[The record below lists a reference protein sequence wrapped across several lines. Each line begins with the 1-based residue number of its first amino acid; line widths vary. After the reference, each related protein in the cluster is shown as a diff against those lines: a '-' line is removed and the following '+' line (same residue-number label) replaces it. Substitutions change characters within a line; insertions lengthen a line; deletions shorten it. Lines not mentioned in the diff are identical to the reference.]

1 MQKFILIIQGPLCAG
16 KSTVVKSLLAE
27 HENLF
32 YASFDR
38 IKWLISHYDA
48 KKHNIIKAN
57 LAFAL
62 SKEALANNLSVIV
75 ECGKQLEWH
84 GADDYR
90 KLATENDAKFVHINI
105 EAPLEVLQER
115 FHERIEDNKVKKGKI
130 SVTNIEWMLE
140 RYNTYLH
147 AKDETIPTFDSGKLS
162 PEELY
167 NEIMKL
173 LIN

>member
-1 MQKFILIIQGPLCAG
+1 MYIFSWKLLEKLAKTTYIFLSHTIMQKFILIIQGPLCAG

-75 ECGKQLEWH
+75 ECGKQLE
-84 GADDYR
+84 
-90 KLATENDAKFVHINI
+90 
-105 EAPLEVLQER
+105 
-115 FHERIEDNKVKKGKI
+115 
-130 SVTNIEWMLE
+130 
-140 RYNTYLH
+140 
-147 AKDETIPTFDSGKLS
+147 
-162 PEELY
+162 
-167 NEIMKL
+167 
-173 LIN
+173 